1 MTCGILYDQSQFQHQ
16 LVQQCQCQHA
26 HSMQC
31 PNYPLMCHALPN
43 LLLPYLVYAHSLFFF
58 TPWSLSSNKF
68 SVKFQ
73 LHLLVSS
80 LTISQL
86 AFYFPCLLDSRLGK
100 FPTCQYKLVVTS
112 FVVRVYALVPH
123 ESSFPWRYSVVCPSL
138 SILVLLLSPIFVPV
152 QLLYFSIHLCIIS
165 WFEFGI

>member
-1 MTCGILYDQSQFQHQ
+1 MFDSLHYFISAWNLIRSTVVCLSCLPRLRLQQ
-16 LVQQCQCQHA
+16 LVSST
-26 HSMQC
+26 HSIQ
-31 PNYPLMCHALPN
+31 
-43 LLLPYLVYAHSLFFF
+43 LFEWVFIVMPF
-58 TPWSLSSNKF
+58 
-68 SVKFQ
+68 
-73 LHLLVSS
+73 HLLAYTVWEFHSIYLRVVSS

-152 QLLYFSIHLCIIS
+152 
-165 WFEFGI
+165 